1 MNYRL
6 IAPLLGIGK
15 VNPISQGGVIMF
27 EKMLV
32 ISEISLNSD
41 GVLKTLKELY
51 NFGTRRC
58 ILLHCVNPYESRAN
72 KPSYVTDYGDAIIK
86 ENLEKQ
92 KAVLQEE
99 GFEVET
105 RIVYGYVKKEVVRI
119 ADEEGL
125 SLVVAKA
132 EEHSMVGEMFFCGVA
147 CDVLYH
153 SNRPI
158 LLIRVPDGEPKE
170 PKEVNLFDNVMF
182 PTDFSPNAAIAFGFL
197 KRIASHGLKK
207 VTLVHIQDQAK
218 IDPHILYKLEE
229 FNEVDEKR
237 LQSLKNELLELGV
250 KEVEIQL
257 MYGSPTT
264 KIMELI
270 EDKDIS
276 LVVMGRQGK
285 GYIKEIFLGSL
296 SNNLAR
302 HASCSMLLIPS
313 KRD

>member
-1 MNYRL
+1 
-6 IAPLLGIGK
+6 
-15 VNPISQGGVIMF
+15 
-27 EKMLV
+27 
-32 ISEISLNSD
+32 
-41 GVLKTLKELY
+41 
-51 NFGTRRC
+51 
-58 ILLHCVNPYESRAN
+58 
-72 KPSYVTDYGDAIIK
+72 
-86 ENLEKQ
+86 
-92 KAVLQEE
+92 
-99 GFEVET
+99 
-105 RIVYGYVKKEVVRI
+105 
-119 ADEEGL
+119 
-125 SLVVAKA
+125 
-132 EEHSMVGEMFFCGVA
+132 
-147 CDVLYH
+147 
-153 SNRPI
+153 
-158 LLIRVPDGEPKE
+158 
-170 PKEVNLFDNVMF
+170 MF
-182 PTDFSPNAAIAFGFL
+182 PTDFSPNAAIAFGYL

-237 LQSLKNELLELGV
+237 LESLKHELLELGV

-270 EDKDIS
+270 EDKEIS

-302 HASCSMLLIPS
+302 HATCSMLLIPS

>member
-1 MNYRL
+1 
-6 IAPLLGIGK
+6 
-15 VNPISQGGVIMF
+15 MF

-41 GVLKTLKELY
+41 GVLNTLKGLY
-51 NFGTRRC
+51 NLGTRRC
-58 ILLHCVNPYESRAN
+58 ILLHCVNPYEARAT
-72 KPSYVTDYGDAIIK
+72 KPSYVTEFGDSIIK

-92 KAVLQEE
+92 KATLESE

-105 RIVYGYVKKEVVRI
+105 RIVYGFVKKEVVRI
-119 ADEEGL
+119 AEEEGL

-132 EEHSMVGEMFFCGVA
+132 EYHSMVGEMFFCGVA

-158 LLIRVPDGEPKE
+158 LLVRLPEDEEKPEGI
-170 PKEVNLFDNVMF
+170 NLLEHILF
-182 PTDFSPNAAIAFGFL
+182 PTDFSPNAAIAFGYL
-197 KRIASHGLKK
+197 KRMVSNGLKK

-237 LQSLKNELLELGV
+237 LQSLKNELLEAGAD
-250 KEVEIQL
+250 EVDVQL
-257 MYGSPTT
+257 LYGSPTS
-264 KIMELI
+264 KIMQLV
-270 EDKDIS
+270 EDKNIS

-302 HASCSMLLIPS
+302 HGTASVLFIPA

>member
-1 MNYRL
+1 
-6 IAPLLGIGK
+6 
-15 VNPISQGGVIMF
+15 MF

-41 GVLKTLKELY
+41 GVLKRLKELY

-72 KPSYVTDYGDAIIK
+72 KPSYVNDYGDAIIK

-92 KAVLQEE
+92 KAVLEEE

-105 RIVYGYVKKEVVRI
+105 RIVYGFVKNEIVRI
-119 ADEEGL
+119 SDEEGL

-132 EEHSMVGEMFFCGVA
+132 EDHSMVGEMFFCGVA

-158 LLIRVPDGEPKE
+158 LLIRVPDEQQETKE
-170 PKEVNLFDNVMF
+170 IGLFDHVMF
-182 PTDFSPNAAIAFGFL
+182 PTDFSPNAAIAFGYL
-197 KRIASHGLKK
+197 KRLVSHGLKK
-207 VTLVHIQDQAK
+207 VTIVHIQDQSK

-237 LQSLKNELLELGV
+237 LQSLKHELLELGAI
-250 KEVEIQL
+250 EVNIQL
-257 MYGSPTT
+257 LYGSPTN

-270 EDKDIS
+270 KDKEIS
-276 LVVMGRQGK
+276 LVFMGRQGK

-302 HASCSMLLIPS
+302 HATCSMLLIPS